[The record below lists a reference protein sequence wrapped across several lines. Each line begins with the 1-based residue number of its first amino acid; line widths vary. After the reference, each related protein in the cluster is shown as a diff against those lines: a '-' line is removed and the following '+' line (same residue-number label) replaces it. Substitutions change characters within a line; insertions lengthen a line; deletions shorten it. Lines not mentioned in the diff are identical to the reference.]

1 MHTKEMMESASKTE
15 VTVFYNVPVEMTSHD
30 GVRGY
35 YNKYICIFFVK
46 YIYIYIYICLQY

>member
-1 MHTKEMMESASKTE
+1 MESASKTE

-35 YNKYICIFFVK
+35 YNKYIRIFFVK
-46 YIYIYIYICLQY
+46 YIYIYIYVCSTEA